1 MSIVDQLKL
10 YIPKLLTQKRIVILF
25 FALVLLFCIFFVV
38 VYRPIGLLQPQGILS
53 SLDYRLYSIILVLL
67 GLVVF
72 SVSRRSLY
80 LVQRRIKMSLGA
92 YFIWI
97 GCEFF
102 VLVVLLTV
110 AAWYLNEN
118 PNVSWLELAGRVII
132 DIVALLTMPYI
143 VTVLVFLLQ
152 QKRLEIATL
161 TDQLQESKAVG
172 NNESRDEVI
181 QFYDK
186 GDKLVFVTKRSNVL
200 YIEAADNYTIIHYLS
215 GDKEDTL
222 ILHNSLKNI
231 AETFSSQGMVRCH
244 RGFLVNLENV
254 KYLRK
259 EKDGLVL
266 EIASCE
272 RLIPVSKTYAE
283 DVVKQFAK

>member
-80 LVQRRIKMSLGA
+80 LVQRHVKMSLGA

-118 PNVSWLELAGRVII
+118 PNVSWLELGGRVII

-161 TDQLQESKAVG
+161 TDQLQESKDVG
-172 NNESRDEVI
+172 SSDSRDEVI

-283 DVVKQFAK
+283 EVVKQFAK

>member
-53 SLDYRLYSIILVLL
+53 SLDFRLYSIILVLL

-97 GCEFF
+97 GCEIF

-172 NNESRDEVI
+172 SSDSRDEVI

>member
-1 MSIVDQLKL
+1 MSIVDQIKL

-53 SLDYRLYSIILVLL
+53 SLDFRLYSIILVLL

-80 LVQRRIKMSLGA
+80 LVQRHVKMSLGA
-92 YFIWI
+92 YFFWI

-161 TDQLQESKAVG
+161 TDQLQESEAVG
-172 NNESRDEVI
+172 SSDSRDEVI

>member
-1 MSIVDQLKL
+1 
-10 YIPKLLTQKRIVILF
+10 
-25 FALVLLFCIFFVV
+25 
-38 VYRPIGLLQPQGILS
+38 
-53 SLDYRLYSIILVLL
+53 
-67 GLVVF
+67 
-72 SVSRRSLY
+72 
-80 LVQRRIKMSLGA
+80 MSLGA

-172 NNESRDEVI
+172 SSDSRDEVI

>member
-1 MSIVDQLKL
+1 MSIIDQLKL

-118 PNVSWLELAGRVII
+118 PNVLWLELAGRVII

-172 NNESRDEVI
+172 SSDSRDEVI

>member
-1 MSIVDQLKL
+1 MSIIDQLKL
-10 YIPKLLTQKRIVILF
+10 YIPKLLTQKRIV
-25 FALVLLFCIFFVV
+25 LVLLFCIFFVV

-53 SLDYRLYSIILVLL
+53 SLDFRLYSIILVLI

-172 NNESRDEVI
+172 SSDSRDEVI

>member
-1 MSIVDQLKL
+1 MSIIDQLKL

-80 LVQRRIKMSLGA
+80 LVQRHVKMSLGA

-97 GCEFF
+97 GCEFL
-102 VLVVLLTV
+102 VLMVLLTV

-118 PNVSWLELAGRVII
+118 PYVSWLELAGRVII

-172 NNESRDEVI
+172 SSDSRDEVI

>member
-80 LVQRRIKMSLGA
+80 LVQRHVKMSLGA

-118 PNVSWLELAGRVII
+118 PNVSWLELGGRVII

-172 NNESRDEVI
+172 SSDSRDEVI

>member
-1 MSIVDQLKL
+1 
-10 YIPKLLTQKRIVILF
+10 
-25 FALVLLFCIFFVV
+25 
-38 VYRPIGLLQPQGILS
+38 
-53 SLDYRLYSIILVLL
+53 
-67 GLVVF
+67 
-72 SVSRRSLY
+72 
-80 LVQRRIKMSLGA
+80 
-92 YFIWI
+92 
-97 GCEFF
+97 

-172 NNESRDEVI
+172 SSDSRDEVI

-231 AETFSSQGMVRCH
+231 AETFSPQGMVRCH

>member
-1 MSIVDQLKL
+1 MTLVDQLKL
-10 YIPKLLTQKRIVILF
+10 YIPKFLTQKKTIVLF
-25 FALVLLFCIFFVV
+25 FALVLFFCAFFVI
-38 VYRPIGLLQPQGILS
+38 VYRPIGLFIPHGVLYPLNYRFY
-53 SLDYRLYSIILVLL
+53 SLVLVLL

-72 SVSRRSLY
+72 SVSRWLLY
-80 LVQRRIKMSLGA
+80 IMKKRVEMNLGA

-97 GCEFF
+97 GVEFL
-102 VLVVLLTV
+102 VLIITISIV
-110 AAWYLNEN
+110 AWYLNEDG
-118 PNVSWLELAGRVII
+118 NVTFFTLVGRVVF

-152 QKRLEIATL
+152 QKRIEIASL
-161 TDQLQESKAVG
+161 TNLLSENTANVPDD
-172 NNESRDEVI
+172 SRDGVV

-186 GDKLVFVTKRSNVL
+186 GDRLVFVTKRSNVL
-200 YIEAADNYTIIHYLS
+200 YIEAADNYTVIHYIS
-215 GDKEDTL
+215 GDKEDT
-222 ILHNSLKNI
+222 IVLHNSLKNI

-266 EIASCE
+266 EIAYCD

-283 DVVKQFAK
+283 EVVKQFAK

>member
-1 MSIVDQLKL
+1 MSIIDQLKL

-172 NNESRDEVI
+172 SSDSRDEVI

>member
-53 SLDYRLYSIILVLL
+53 SLDFRLYSIILVLL

-118 PNVSWLELAGRVII
+118 PNVSWLELGGRVII

-172 NNESRDEVI
+172 SSDSRDEVI

>member
-80 LVQRRIKMSLGA
+80 LVQRHVKMSLGA

-97 GCEFF
+97 GCEFL

-172 NNESRDEVI
+172 SSDSRDEVI

>member
-283 DVVKQFAK
+283 EVVKQFAK

>member
-1 MSIVDQLKL
+1 MSIVDQLKI

>member
-80 LVQRRIKMSLGA
+80 LVQRHVKMSLGA

-172 NNESRDEVI
+172 SSDSRDEVI

>member
-10 YIPKLLTQKRIVILF
+10 YVPKLLTQKRIVILF

-80 LVQRRIKMSLGA
+80 LVQRRIKMSLGS

-102 VLVVLLTV
+102 VLVLLLTV

-172 NNESRDEVI
+172 SSDSRDEVI

>member
-132 DIVALLTMPYI
+132 VALLTMPYI

-172 NNESRDEVI
+172 SSDSRDEVI

>member
-172 NNESRDEVI
+172 SSDSRDEVI

-244 RGFLVNLENV
+244 RGFVVNLENV

>member
-172 NNESRDEVI
+172 SSDSRDEVI

>member
-1 MSIVDQLKL
+1 MSIVDQLKI

-132 DIVALLTMPYI
+132 DIVALLTVPYI

>member
-80 LVQRRIKMSLGA
+80 LVQRHVKMSLGA

>member
-53 SLDYRLYSIILVLL
+53 SLDFRLYSIILVLL

>member
-1 MSIVDQLKL
+1 MSVVDQLKL
-10 YIPKLLTQKRIVILF
+10 YIPKLLTQKRIVVLF

-53 SLDYRLYSIILVLL
+53 ALDFRLYSIILVFI

-80 LVQRRIKMSLGA
+80 LVQRRIRMSLGA

-102 VLVVLLTV
+102 VLIVLLTV

-118 PNVSWLELAGRVII
+118 PNVSWLELSGRVII

-161 TDQLQESKAVG
+161 TDQLQESKAVDS
-172 NNESRDEVI
+172 NESRDEVI

>member
-118 PNVSWLELAGRVII
+118 PNVSWLELGGRVII

-172 NNESRDEVI
+172 SSDSRDEVI

>member
-1 MSIVDQLKL
+1 MF
-10 YIPKLLTQKRIVILF
+10 LL
-25 FALVLLFCIFFVV
+25 
-38 VYRPIGLLQPQGILS
+38 
-53 SLDYRLYSIILVLL
+53 
-67 GLVVF
+67 
-72 SVSRRSLY
+72 
-80 LVQRRIKMSLGA
+80 
-92 YFIWI
+92 
-97 GCEFF
+97 
-102 VLVVLLTV
+102 
-110 AAWYLNEN
+110 
-118 PNVSWLELAGRVII
+118 
-132 DIVALLTMPYI
+132 
-143 VTVLVFLLQ
+143 FLLQ

>member
-80 LVQRRIKMSLGA
+80 LVQRHVKMSLGA

-97 GCEFF
+97 GCEFL
-102 VLVVLLTV
+102 VLMVLLTV

-172 NNESRDEVI
+172 SSDSRDEVI